1 MTQEQ
6 ETYTPERYV
15 AATLKVYE
23 LRRKLD
29 EWGDQSEKE
38 RRPVYA
44 MLKSAQAELD
54 LLDLELEDSKVA
66 APIVRT
72 IDLNSE
78 AVEMQVI
85 SQKMENEILSIT
97 DEAETLADRLDR
109 LTSKLESLAGEI
121 AAKEDEAMQ
130 YDGRLDDST
139 ASLTGYMAVSYT
151 HLTLPTKA

>member
-85 SQKMENEILSIT
+85 SQ
-97 DEAETLADRLDR
+97 
-109 LTSKLESLAGEI
+109 
-121 AAKEDEAMQ
+121 
-130 YDGRLDDST
+130 
-139 ASLTGYMAVSYT
+139 
-151 HLTLPTKA
+151 